1 MEGKVSAMTK
11 KKSHKRQNFQKL
23 VYDLTLP
30 ELTVSEEISAQIRG
44 ESDTYPIGYSD
55 LFFMKGGALK

>member
-1 MEGKVSAMTK
+1 MASCV
-11 KKSHKRQNFQKL
+11 KL
-23 VYDLTLP
+23 VYDLTRP